1 MWICCGERRSYVE
14 KPRRLSW
21 GMFSAVT
28 DRPGKK
34 GKRMGRSMHIL
45 MYRWKAY
52 NYRDIEQTFLL
63 LGYTVDN
70 IEQELG
76 SYDVSPE
83 FERVI
88 EEKIRGTHYDMVF
101 TVNYFPLI
109 SNVCERTGVKYV
121 SWTCD
126 NPLISMYHE
135 SVFHDCNYIFTFDKT
150 NYLEFRG
157 MGVKHIW
164 YLPLAVDTE
173 RMDALLG
180 APEEVRTAGAAH
192 EGMKTAGTVP
202 EEIET
207 AESVPAEIG
216 KAGRR
221 KAAQD
226 PEMQKYRGDVAFVGS
241 LYERNSYDKIKNRLP
256 EYLRGYFDAVMEAQ
270 LNISGANI
278 VEPMLTTNILEQL
291 QEYFQLEKSDGS
303 FSDLGL
309 IFQTTVLGFKI
320 AEIERRRALIE
331 LSKHYKVNVYSNSDV
346 SDLLRIQYCG
356 SVDYWSEMPKV
367 FRMSKIN
374 LNFTIPN
381 IKSGIPL
388 RIWDVLGCGGFL
400 LTNYQA
406 EIPYYFNEGEDLVCF
421 DGLEDLCEKVGYYLE
436 HEEERKRIAWNGY
449 RKVREKH
456 SYIERIRTILDTVA
470 CEDAK

>member
-1 MWICCGERRSYVE
+1 
-14 KPRRLSW
+14 
-21 GMFSAVT
+21 
-28 DRPGKK
+28 
-34 GKRMGRSMHIL
+34 MHIL

-63 LGYTVDN
+63 LGHTVDN

-109 SNVCERTGVKYV
+109 SNVCERTGVNYV

-135 SVFHDCNYIFTFDKT
+135 SVFHACNYIFTFDKT

-180 APEEVRTAGAAH
+180 APEE
-192 EGMKTAGTVP
+192 
-202 EEIET
+202 
-207 AESVPAEIG
+207 
-216 KAGRR
+216 AGRR
-221 KAAQD
+221 KATQD

-291 QEYFQLEKSDGS
+291 QEYFQLEKSEGS

-406 EIPYYFNEGEDLVCF
+406 EIPYYFKEGEDLVCF

-470 CEDAK
+470 GEDAK

>member
-1 MWICCGERRSYVE
+1 
-14 KPRRLSW
+14 
-21 GMFSAVT
+21 
-28 DRPGKK
+28 
-34 GKRMGRSMHIL
+34 MHIL

-63 LGYTVDN
+63 LGHTVDN

-180 APEEVRTAGAAH
+180 VPEEV
-192 EGMKTAGTVP
+192 
-202 EEIET
+202 
-207 AESVPAEIG
+207 
-216 KAGRR
+216 GRW
-221 KAAQD
+221 KVAQD

-291 QEYFQLEKSDGS
+291 QEYFQLEKSEGS

-406 EIPYYFNEGEDLVCF
+406 EIPYYFKEGEDLVCF

-436 HEEERKRIAWNGY
+436 HKEERKRIAWNGY

-470 CEDAK
+470 GEDAK

>member
-1 MWICCGERRSYVE
+1 
-14 KPRRLSW
+14 
-21 GMFSAVT
+21 
-28 DRPGKK
+28 
-34 GKRMGRSMHIL
+34 MHIL

-63 LGYTVDN
+63 LGHTVDN

-135 SVFHDCNYIFTFDKT
+135 SVFHACNYIFTFDKT

-180 APEEVRTAGAAH
+180 APE
-192 EGMKTAGTVP
+192 KP
-202 EEIET
+202 E
-207 AESVPAEIG
+207 
-216 KAGRR
+216 RR
-221 KAAQD
+221 NATQD
-226 PEMQKYRGDVAFVGS
+226 SEMRKYRGDVAFVGS

-291 QEYFQLEKSDGS
+291 QEYFQLEKSEGS

-406 EIPYYFNEGEDLVCF
+406 EIPYYFKEGEDLVCF
-421 DGLEDLCEKVGYYLE
+421 DSLEDLCEKVGYYLE

-456 SYIERIRTILDTVA
+456 SYIERIHTILDTVA

>member
-1 MWICCGERRSYVE
+1 
-14 KPRRLSW
+14 
-21 GMFSAVT
+21 
-28 DRPGKK
+28 
-34 GKRMGRSMHIL
+34 MHIL

-63 LGYTVDN
+63 LGHTVDN

-109 SNVCERTGVKYV
+109 SNVCERTGVNYV

-135 SVFHDCNYIFTFDKT
+135 SVFHAYNYIFTFDKT

-180 APEEVRTAGAAH
+180 APEE
-192 EGMKTAGTVP
+192 
-202 EEIET
+202 
-207 AESVPAEIG
+207 
-216 KAGRR
+216 AGRR
-221 KAAQD
+221 KATQD

-291 QEYFQLEKSDGS
+291 QEYFQLEKSEGS

-406 EIPYYFNEGEDLVCF
+406 EIPYYFKEGEDLVCF

-470 CEDAK
+470 GEDTK

>member
-1 MWICCGERRSYVE
+1 
-14 KPRRLSW
+14 
-21 GMFSAVT
+21 
-28 DRPGKK
+28 
-34 GKRMGRSMHIL
+34 MHIL

-63 LGYTVDN
+63 LGHTVDN

-180 APEEVRTAGAAH
+180 APEE
-192 EGMKTAGTVP
+192 
-202 EEIET
+202 
-207 AESVPAEIG
+207 
-216 KAGRR
+216 AGRW

-226 PEMQKYRGDVAFVGS
+226 PEMRKYRGDVAFVGS

-291 QEYFQLEKSDGS
+291 QEYFQLEKSEGS

-331 LSKHYKVNVYSNSDV
+331 LSKHYRVNVYSNSDV

>member
-1 MWICCGERRSYVE
+1 
-14 KPRRLSW
+14 
-21 GMFSAVT
+21 
-28 DRPGKK
+28 
-34 GKRMGRSMHIL
+34 MHIL

-63 LGYTVDN
+63 LGHTVDN

-135 SVFHDCNYIFTFDKT
+135 SVFHACNYIFTFDKT

-180 APEEVRTAGAAH
+180 APE
-192 EGMKTAGTVP
+192 KP
-202 EEIET
+202 E
-207 AESVPAEIG
+207 
-216 KAGRR
+216 RR
-221 KAAQD
+221 NATQD
-226 PEMQKYRGDVAFVGS
+226 SEMRKYRGDVAFVGS

-278 VEPMLTTNILEQL
+278 VEPMLTMNILEQL
-291 QEYFQLEKSDGS
+291 QEYFQLEKSEGS

-331 LSKHYKVNVYSNSDV
+331 LSKHYRVNVYSNSDV

-406 EIPYYFNEGEDLVCF
+406 EIPYYFKEGEDLVCF

-456 SYIERIRTILDTVA
+456 SYIERIHTILDTVA

>member
-1 MWICCGERRSYVE
+1 
-14 KPRRLSW
+14 
-21 GMFSAVT
+21 
-28 DRPGKK
+28 
-34 GKRMGRSMHIL
+34 MHIL

-63 LGYTVDN
+63 LGHTVDN

-202 EEIET
+202 EEIGT
-207 AESVPAEIG
+207 AESVPAESG

-226 PEMQKYRGDVAFVGS
+226 SEMRKYRGDVAFVGS

-291 QEYFQLEKSDGS
+291 QEYFQLEKSEGS

-406 EIPYYFNEGEDLVCF
+406 EIPYYFKEGEDLVCF
-421 DGLEDLCEKVGYYLE
+421 DSLEDLCEKVGYYLE

>member
-1 MWICCGERRSYVE
+1 
-14 KPRRLSW
+14 
-21 GMFSAVT
+21 
-28 DRPGKK
+28 
-34 GKRMGRSMHIL
+34 MHIL

-63 LGYTVDN
+63 LGHTVDN

-180 APEEVRTAGAAH
+180 
-192 EGMKTAGTVP
+192 VP
-202 EEIET
+202 EE
-207 AESVPAEIG
+207 
-216 KAGRR
+216 AGRR

-226 PEMQKYRGDVAFVGS
+226 TEMQKYRGDVAFVGS

-291 QEYFQLEKSDGS
+291 QEYFQLEKSEGS

-406 EIPYYFNEGEDLVCF
+406 EIPYYFKEGEDLVCF

-470 CEDAK
+470 GEDAK

>member
-1 MWICCGERRSYVE
+1 
-14 KPRRLSW
+14 
-21 GMFSAVT
+21 
-28 DRPGKK
+28 
-34 GKRMGRSMHIL
+34 MHIL

-63 LGYTVDN
+63 LGHTVDN

-109 SNVCERTGVKYV
+109 SNVCERTGVNYV

-135 SVFHDCNYIFTFDKT
+135 SVFHACNYIFTFDKT

-180 APEEVRTAGAAH
+180 APEEDGTTEIVRK
-192 EGMKTAGTVP
+192 GMKTAGTVP
-202 EEIET
+202 EGTGE
-207 AESVPAEIG
+207 
-216 KAGRR
+216 AGRR
-221 KAAQD
+221 KATQD

-291 QEYFQLEKSDGS
+291 QEYFQLEKSEGS

-406 EIPYYFNEGEDLVCF
+406 EIPYYFKEGEDLVCF

-470 CEDAK
+470 GEDTK

>member
-1 MWICCGERRSYVE
+1 
-14 KPRRLSW
+14 
-21 GMFSAVT
+21 
-28 DRPGKK
+28 
-34 GKRMGRSMHIL
+34 MHIL

-202 EEIET
+202 EEIGT

-406 EIPYYFNEGEDLVCF
+406 EIPYYFKEGEDLVCF

>member
-1 MWICCGERRSYVE
+1 
-14 KPRRLSW
+14 
-21 GMFSAVT
+21 
-28 DRPGKK
+28 
-34 GKRMGRSMHIL
+34 MHIL

-63 LGYTVDN
+63 LGHTVDN

-135 SVFHDCNYIFTFDKT
+135 SVFHACNYIFTFDKT

-180 APEEVRTAGAAH
+180 APE
-192 EGMKTAGTVP
+192 KP
-202 EEIET
+202 E
-207 AESVPAEIG
+207 
-216 KAGRR
+216 RR
-221 KAAQD
+221 NATQD

-291 QEYFQLEKSDGS
+291 QEYFQLEKSEGS

-331 LSKHYKVNVYSNSDV
+331 LSKHYRVNVYSNSDV

-406 EIPYYFNEGEDLVCF
+406 EIPYYFKEGEDLVCF

-456 SYIERIRTILDTVA
+456 SYIERIHTILDTVA
-470 CEDAK
+470 GEDAK

>member
-1 MWICCGERRSYVE
+1 
-14 KPRRLSW
+14 
-21 GMFSAVT
+21 
-28 DRPGKK
+28 
-34 GKRMGRSMHIL
+34 MHIL

-63 LGYTVDN
+63 LGHTVDN

-109 SNVCERTGVKYV
+109 SNVCERTGVKYI

-135 SVFHDCNYIFTFDKT
+135 SVFHACNYIFTFDKT

-180 APEEVRTAGAAH
+180 VPEEV
-192 EGMKTAGTVP
+192 
-202 EEIET
+202 
-207 AESVPAEIG
+207 
-216 KAGRR
+216 GRW
-221 KAAQD
+221 KVAQD

-291 QEYFQLEKSDGS
+291 QEYFQLEKSEGS

-406 EIPYYFNEGEDLVCF
+406 EIPYYFKEGEDLVCF

-470 CEDAK
+470 GEDTK

>member
-1 MWICCGERRSYVE
+1 
-14 KPRRLSW
+14 
-21 GMFSAVT
+21 
-28 DRPGKK
+28 
-34 GKRMGRSMHIL
+34 MHIL

-63 LGYTVDN
+63 LGHTVDN

-135 SVFHDCNYIFTFDKT
+135 SVFHACNYIFTFDKT

-180 APEEVRTAGAAH
+180 VPEEV
-192 EGMKTAGTVP
+192 
-202 EEIET
+202 
-207 AESVPAEIG
+207 
-216 KAGRR
+216 GRW
-221 KAAQD
+221 KVAQD

-291 QEYFQLEKSDGS
+291 QEYFQLEKSEGS

-331 LSKHYKVNVYSNSDV
+331 LSKHYRVNVYSNSDV

-406 EIPYYFNEGEDLVCF
+406 EIPYYFKEGEDLVCF

>member
-1 MWICCGERRSYVE
+1 
-14 KPRRLSW
+14 
-21 GMFSAVT
+21 
-28 DRPGKK
+28 
-34 GKRMGRSMHIL
+34 MHIL

-63 LGYTVDN
+63 LGHTVDN

-180 APEEVRTAGAAH
+180 APEE
-192 EGMKTAGTVP
+192 
-202 EEIET
+202 
-207 AESVPAEIG
+207 
-216 KAGRR
+216 AGRW

-226 PEMQKYRGDVAFVGS
+226 PEMRKYRGDVAFVGS

-291 QEYFQLEKSDGS
+291 QEYFQLEKSEGS

-346 SDLLRIQYCG
+346 SDLLQIQYCG

-406 EIPYYFNEGEDLVCF
+406 EIPYYFKEGEDLVCF

-449 RKVREKH
+449 HKVREKH
-456 SYIERIRTILDTVA
+456 SYIERIHTILDTVA
-470 CEDAK
+470 GEDAK

>member
-1 MWICCGERRSYVE
+1 
-14 KPRRLSW
+14 
-21 GMFSAVT
+21 
-28 DRPGKK
+28 
-34 GKRMGRSMHIL
+34 MHIL

-63 LGYTVDN
+63 LGHTVDN

-135 SVFHDCNYIFTFDKT
+135 SVFHACNYIFTFDKT

-180 APEEVRTAGAAH
+180 APE
-192 EGMKTAGTVP
+192 KP
-202 EEIET
+202 E
-207 AESVPAEIG
+207 
-216 KAGRR
+216 RR
-221 KAAQD
+221 NATQD
-226 PEMQKYRGDVAFVGS
+226 SEMRKYRGDVAFVGS

-291 QEYFQLEKSDGS
+291 QEYFQLEKSEGS

-331 LSKHYKVNVYSNSDV
+331 LSKHYRVNVYSNSDV

-406 EIPYYFNEGEDLVCF
+406 EIPYYFKEGEDLVCF

-449 RKVREKH
+449 HNVREKH
-456 SYIERIRTILDTVA
+456 SYIERIHTILDTVA
-470 CEDAK
+470 GEDAK

>member
-1 MWICCGERRSYVE
+1 
-14 KPRRLSW
+14 
-21 GMFSAVT
+21 
-28 DRPGKK
+28 
-34 GKRMGRSMHIL
+34 
-45 MYRWKAY
+45 
-52 NYRDIEQTFLL
+52 
-63 LGYTVDN
+63 
-70 IEQELG
+70 
-76 SYDVSPE
+76 
-83 FERVI
+83 
-88 EEKIRGTHYDMVF
+88 
-101 TVNYFPLI
+101 
-109 SNVCERTGVKYV
+109 
-121 SWTCD
+121 
-126 NPLISMYHE
+126 
-135 SVFHDCNYIFTFDKT
+135 
-150 NYLEFRG
+150 
-157 MGVKHIW
+157 
-164 YLPLAVDTE
+164 
-173 RMDALLG
+173 MDALLG
-180 APEEVRTAGAAH
+180 VPEEV
-192 EGMKTAGTVP
+192 
-202 EEIET
+202 
-207 AESVPAEIG
+207 
-216 KAGRR
+216 GRW
-221 KAAQD
+221 KVAQD

-291 QEYFQLEKSDGS
+291 QEYFQLEKSEGS

-331 LSKHYKVNVYSNSDV
+331 LSKHYRVNVYSNSDV

-406 EIPYYFNEGEDLVCF
+406 EIPYYFKEGEDLVCF

-449 RKVREKH
+449 H
-456 SYIERIRTILDTVA
+456 LSLIHI
-470 CEDAK
+470 

>member
-1 MWICCGERRSYVE
+1 
-14 KPRRLSW
+14 
-21 GMFSAVT
+21 
-28 DRPGKK
+28 
-34 GKRMGRSMHIL
+34 MHIL

-63 LGYTVDN
+63 LGHTVDN

-135 SVFHDCNYIFTFDKT
+135 SVFHACNYIFTFDKT

-180 APEEVRTAGAAH
+180 APE
-192 EGMKTAGTVP
+192 KP
-202 EEIET
+202 E
-207 AESVPAEIG
+207 
-216 KAGRR
+216 RR
-221 KAAQD
+221 NATQD
-226 PEMQKYRGDVAFVGS
+226 SEMRKYRGNVAFVGS

-291 QEYFQLEKSDGS
+291 QEYFQLEKSEGS

-331 LSKHYKVNVYSNSDV
+331 LSKHYRVNVYSNSDV

-406 EIPYYFNEGEDLVCF
+406 EIPYYFKEGEDLVCF

-449 RKVREKH
+449 HKVREKH
-456 SYIERIRTILDTVA
+456 SYIERIHTILDTVA
-470 CEDAK
+470 GEDAK

>member
-1 MWICCGERRSYVE
+1 
-14 KPRRLSW
+14 
-21 GMFSAVT
+21 
-28 DRPGKK
+28 
-34 GKRMGRSMHIL
+34 MHIL

-52 NYRDIEQTFLL
+52 NYRDIEQTLLL
-63 LGYTVDN
+63 LGHTVDN

-83 FERVI
+83 FARVI

-109 SNVCERTGVKYV
+109 SNVCERTGVKYI

-135 SVFHDCNYIFTFDKT
+135 SVFHACNYIFTFDKT

-180 APEEVRTAGAAH
+180 APE
-192 EGMKTAGTVP
+192 
-202 EEIET
+202 
-207 AESVPAEIG
+207 

-241 LYERNSYDKIKNRLP
+241 LYERNSYDKIKSRLP

-291 QEYFQLEKSDGS
+291 QEYFQLEKSEGS

-406 EIPYYFNEGEDLVCF
+406 EIPYYFKEGEDLVCF

-449 RKVREKH
+449 CKVREKH

-470 CEDAK
+470 GEDAK

>member
-1 MWICCGERRSYVE
+1 
-14 KPRRLSW
+14 
-21 GMFSAVT
+21 
-28 DRPGKK
+28 
-34 GKRMGRSMHIL
+34 

-63 LGYTVDN
+63 LGHTVDN

-109 SNVCERTGVKYV
+109 SNVCERTGVNYV

-180 APEEVRTAGAAH
+180 APEE
-192 EGMKTAGTVP
+192 
-202 EEIET
+202 
-207 AESVPAEIG
+207 
-216 KAGRR
+216 AGRR
-221 KAAQD
+221 NATQD
-226 PEMQKYRGDVAFVGS
+226 SKMRKYRGDVAFVGS

-291 QEYFQLEKSDGS
+291 QEYFQLEKSEGS

-406 EIPYYFNEGEDLVCF
+406 EIPYYFKEGEDLVCF

-456 SYIERIRTILDTVA
+456 SYIERIHTILDTVA

>member
-1 MWICCGERRSYVE
+1 
-14 KPRRLSW
+14 
-21 GMFSAVT
+21 
-28 DRPGKK
+28 
-34 GKRMGRSMHIL
+34 MHIL

-52 NYRDIEQTFLL
+52 NYRDIEQTFRL
-63 LGYTVDN
+63 LGHTVDN

-83 FERVI
+83 FEKVI
-88 EEKIRGTHYDMVF
+88 EQKIRDQHYDMVF

-109 SNVCERTGVKYV
+109 SNVCDRLGLKYV

-150 NYLEFRG
+150 NYLEFQG

-164 YLPLAVDTE
+164 YLPLAVDAE
-173 RMDALLG
+173 RLD
-180 APEEVRTAGAAH
+180 
-192 EGMKTAGTVP
+192 TVM
-202 EEIET
+202 EQADDLE
-207 AESVPAEIG
+207 
-216 KAGRR
+216 
-221 KAAQD
+221 
-226 PEMQKYRGDVAFVGS
+226 KYRGDVAFVGS
-241 LYERNSYDKIKNRLP
+241 LYERNSYDKLKNRLP
-256 EYLRGYFDAVMEAQ
+256 DYLRGYFDAVMEAQ
-270 LNISGANI
+270 LNVSGANI
-278 VEPMLTTNILEQL
+278 VEPMLTTSILEQL
-291 QEYFQLEKSDGS
+291 QEYFALEKSEGS

-331 LSKHYKVNVYSNSDV
+331 LSKYYRVNVYSNSDV

-388 RIWDVLGCGGFL
+388 RIWDVLGSKGFL

-406 EIPYYFNEGEDLVCF
+406 EIPYFFKEGEDLVCF
-421 DGLEDLCEKVGYYLE
+421 DGVEDLREKVGYYLA
-436 HEEERKRIAWNGY
+436 HEDERLAIAENGY
-449 RKVREKH
+449 RKVRERH
-456 SYIERIRTILDTVA
+456 SYIERIRTILETVA
-470 CEDAK
+470 HADS

>member
-1 MWICCGERRSYVE
+1 
-14 KPRRLSW
+14 
-21 GMFSAVT
+21 
-28 DRPGKK
+28 
-34 GKRMGRSMHIL
+34 MHIL

-63 LGYTVDN
+63 LGHTVDN

-109 SNVCERTGVKYV
+109 SNVCERTGVKYI

-135 SVFHDCNYIFTFDKT
+135 SVFHACNYIFTFDKT

-180 APEEVRTAGAAH
+180 APE
-192 EGMKTAGTVP
+192 KP
-202 EEIET
+202 E
-207 AESVPAEIG
+207 
-216 KAGRR
+216 RR

-226 PEMQKYRGDVAFVGS
+226 PEMRKYRGDVAFVGS

-291 QEYFQLEKSDGS
+291 QEYFQLEKSEGS

-331 LSKHYKVNVYSNSDV
+331 LSKHYRVNVYSNSDV

-406 EIPYYFNEGEDLVCF
+406 EIPYYFKEGEDLVCF
-421 DGLEDLCEKVGYYLE
+421 DSLEDLCEKVGYYLE

-449 RKVREKH
+449 HKVREKH
-456 SYIERIRTILDTVA
+456 SYIERIHTILDTVA
-470 CEDAK
+470 GEDTK